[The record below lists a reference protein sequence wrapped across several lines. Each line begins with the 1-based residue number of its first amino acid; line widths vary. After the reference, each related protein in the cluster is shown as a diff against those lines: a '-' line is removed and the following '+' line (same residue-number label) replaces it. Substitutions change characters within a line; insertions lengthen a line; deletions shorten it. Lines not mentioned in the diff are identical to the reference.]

1 MRPTSG
7 YNARQCEHM
16 RTTVSTYPAVQ
27 AQGILNNF
35 AGFDWPP
42 SANFS
47 IILTE
52 VGTPDTPDNKLETS
66 TTNEE
71 TSARSTPYGAINSFS
86 RVPILRRLNVTPI
99 PDIRSIR
106 LLRRIVL
113 RTRIRRHLRQPTRR
127 RHTRLIMNRAEQ
139 RREALKKVPDRRH
152 GVRCSVALGA
162 RVPDVDLR
170 LQALDSVCVCVRE
183 TLVGA
188 VCEHEVLH
196 LRRYPR

>member
-16 RTTVSTYPAVQ
+16 RPHPPPRLKASWITSRAST
-27 AQGILNNF
+27 G
-35 AGFDWPP
+35 PP
-42 SANFS
+42 QQDEA
-47 IILTE
+47 
-52 VGTPDTPDNKLETS
+52 
-66 TTNEE
+66 
-71 TSARSTPYGAINSFS
+71 SFS

-139 RREALKKVPDRRH
+139 RREALKKVPNRRH
-152 GVRCSVALGA
+152 RIRCSVALGA

-170 LQALDSVCVCVRE
+170 LQALDSVCVCVCE
-183 TLVGA
+183 AFVGA

-196 LRRYPR
+196 LRRYPG